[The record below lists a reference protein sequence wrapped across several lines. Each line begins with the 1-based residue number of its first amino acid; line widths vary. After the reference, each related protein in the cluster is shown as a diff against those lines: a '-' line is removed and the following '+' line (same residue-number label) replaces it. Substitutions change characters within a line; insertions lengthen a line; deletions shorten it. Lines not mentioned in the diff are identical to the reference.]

1 MRRNGH
7 PIVAAGVVP
16 VEEVTF
22 VVTPLPQP
30 QPAKASAGI
39 VRRRA
44 VVIQKHGVKASI
56 AKRSPFASQPLRDRN
71 VLALPSSLVSTLDH
85 VTPR

>member
-30 QPAKASAGI
+30 RGESAWATPVRGSDQGQTRSSPRKPLPA
-39 VRRRA
+39 
-44 VVIQKHGVKASI
+44 
-56 AKRSPFASQPLRDRN
+56 
-71 VLALPSSLVSTLDH
+71 
-85 VTPR
+85 